1 MSGALRE
8 AALLELLDGLT
19 CNVLDVAAADAEV
32 AQFPDAHAAEFV
44 AGLTILAPIVER
56 ACEVHDPILSR
67 VVCQRLSLGWP
78 SSDDPK
84 YNRF

>member
-19 CNVLDVAAADAEV
+19 CNVRDVAAADAEV
-32 AQFPDAHAAEFV
+32 AQLTVAHAAEFV

-56 ACEVHDPILSR
+56 TCEVHDPILSR
-67 VVCQRLSLGWP
+67 VVCQRSSLLLAVI
-78 SSDDPK
+78 
-84 YNRF
+84 